1 MIIRQASPH
10 DWQAIQQLLEELGY
24 PAGDQ
29 NSVTSGIL
37 KYTQDGYHLIVSEV
51 NGQPI
56 GFISLHW
63 YNIFHSPKPVGRI
76 TAMCVEPQA
85 RGQEVG
91 SGLLA
96 AGEGYLRSK
105 GCDVVEVTSH
115 VRRTLTHRFY
125 LKHGYSEDS
134 KRFVKRFTSGKET
147 P

>member
-10 DWQAIQQLLEELGY
+10 DWQAIQQLLVELGY

-29 NSVTSGIL
+29 NSVTSEIH
-37 KYTQDGYHLIVSEV
+37 KYAQDGYYLMVSAV
-51 NGQPI
+51 NDQPI

-63 YNIFHSPKPVGRI
+63 YNIFHSPHPVGRI
-76 TAMCVEPQA
+76 TAMCVEPLA

-96 AGEGYLRSK
+96 AGEEYLRSK
-105 GCDVVEVTSH
+105 GCAVIEVTSN

-125 LKHGYSEDS
+125 LKHGYCEDS
-134 KRFVKRFTSGKET
+134 KRFVKRFDSGV
-147 P
+147 